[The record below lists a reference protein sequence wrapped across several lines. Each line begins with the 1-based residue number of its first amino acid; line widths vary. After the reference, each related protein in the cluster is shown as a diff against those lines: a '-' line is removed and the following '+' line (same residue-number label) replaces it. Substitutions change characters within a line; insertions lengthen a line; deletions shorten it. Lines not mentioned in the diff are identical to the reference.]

1 MQAGLW
7 HVGPIWLA
15 RSRPSTGGALATT
28 PRTSAEPH
36 AISSATTEISSEISS
51 ERMEHEE
58 ARLVVLDEAAA
69 ERALRSDVE
78 IALRRDASLAEGIS
92 HNDSRALI
100 RLHKV
105 LDTAWRRR
113 VLGLLSIALA
123 RNRTAVL
130 PPAWCFCDLYWGGMS
145 GCRAIGAMSTALPFE
160 CPVDHIIDVAR
171 WSTQARLSW
180 RPPRWLEHHHPHRHR
195 HHHARHQRRS
205 QRQQQLD
212 AGRTSSQPWSSQLDA
227 WRKWHGGTGEEI
239 SEAIS
244 EEISEES
251 SHANVQVVSLSSL
264 PTARCEFTSPAR
276 AVDRTFALELLRYSR
291 LFCYT
296 EGRSARAG
304 DAAPC
309 CTEHSLRSAW
319 TTDDDPR
326 GKGFLP
332 CDWGFQTPEDALA
345 ECARHG
351 ARHGRSE
358 KSAQHGAVDAR
369 DGATE
374 ANGRRDLDLDLDL
387 GGQSGAAHVILAV
400 CSLPQSPNARSAE
413 VSTSAELSA
422 SAEVQLLH
430 QWAQTALKARGSADA
445 LLILAAS
452 DGAIHV
458 AQRLGL
464 QYKRLPRASS
474 WAGSVAACVHEAG
487 ELLLRHG
494 QPLVLSMPSV
504 QWWVDPGP
512 WLRCDGPTAGSLQC
526 SPLGPADAMVATEM
540 LSVRL

>member
-195 HHHARHQRRS
+195 HQYARHQRRS

-413 VSTSAELSA
+413 VSASAEVSTSAEVSD
-422 SAEVQLLH
+422 SAEVQLLQ
-430 QWAQTALKARGSADA
+430 QWATLGMQVFTTAPSLPTG
-445 LLILAAS
+445 AAAPPMGPNCAQ
-452 DGAIHV
+452 GA
-458 AQRLGL
+458 RLGG
-464 QYKRLPRASS
+464 RTPDPRSFRRGHPRGATTRPPVQ
-474 WAGSVAACVHEAG
+474 AAAESVVVG
-487 ELLLRHG
+487 G
-494 QPLVLSMPSV
+494 
-504 QWWVDPGP
+504 
-512 WLRCDGPTAGSLQC
+512 
-526 SPLGPADAMVATEM
+526 
-540 LSVRL
+540 